1 MHPIASLR
9 SAALLTAMFALAVQ
23 EAEAEELRIFTAVY
37 DLGAQKKLGEK
48 PPVIARAITLFHAG
62 KVYDYVDL
70 ANEVVILEPAARRFR
85 ILNPS
90 RGLVTT
96 AAFDEIKT
104 HLNVAREETRRH
116 VATLNGSDP
125 DAAKMAAL
133 LSFQLDPRFEE
144 TYDEQSGVLELK
156 SGPLSYTAKT
166 VDPERPGVSAA
177 YIEYADWA
185 CQLNYLLH
193 PSPVLPE
200 PRLILNRTLKAKDRL
215 PASVELTCEAL
226 PTHLRA
232 EHQVHFGLNAQ
243 DSDLIFQWESQL
255 KAEAT
260 RVVPL
265 REYQK
270 TVLTAGT
277 R

>member
-1 MHPIASLR
+1 MRQFPALR
-9 SAALLTAMFALAVQ
+9 PAAMLFAIVALAMGS
-23 EAEAEELRIFTAVY
+23 AEAEELRIFTAVY
-37 DLGAQKKLGEK
+37 DLGAQKKPGEK
-48 PPVIARAITLFHAG
+48 PPVVARAITLFHAG

-70 ANEVVILEPAARRFR
+70 ANEVVILEPTERRFR

-116 VATLNGSDP
+116 IATLDGSDP

-144 TYDEQSGVLELK
+144 NYDEKSGVLELK
-156 SGPLSYTAKT
+156 SGPLSYTAWT
-166 VDPERPGVSAA
+166 VDPGRAGVSAE

-215 PASVELTCEAL
+215 PASVELTCQAL

-232 EHQVHFGLNAQ
+232 EHQVHFGLN
-243 DSDLIFQWESQL
+243 DHDNDLIYQWESQL
-255 KAEAT
+255 KAEST
-260 RVVPL
+260 RIVPL

-270 TVLTAGT
+270 TVLTA
-277 R
+277 RAR